1 MQITIFKTVWDV
13 NTPFNININEVLNE
27 IKNGKFK
34 SVVDQV
40 RNAPDKK
47 TADSIK
53 RGLPAICFSGT
64 FRPRSVKGLIQHSGY
79 ACLDF
84 DKFSSYDEL
93 IDFRK
98 LILESEYTYACFISP
113 SGNGLK
119 VLVKIPP
126 CNGADHKKYYLALS
140 DSFDIQNIDKTTS
153 DVCRVCYYSYDE
165 TLFVNEDSKVWD
177 VKQEYEPM
185 YYVDSTPKIQIK
197 DNNKI
202 ISILTTWS
210 NNRHPIIQ
218 GERNNHVFVLACAL
232 SEYGI
237 DKFDAIS
244 HLRQYASNEFSEK
257 EIEQTV
263 NSAYKKTIAK
273 FNSSYF
279 NDNDTVDYIK
289 RLSAKGH
296 PKSTIL
302 KQLEHKGIDGETI
315 DAIIDETNT
324 ETFWKKSDKGKVT
337 IIHGK
342 LKQWMYENG
351 FSKYYPEHSENFVFI
366 YKDSNLIDNTNENR
380 IKDYVL
386 NYLESLEDSSIYEL
400 MVEKTNYFKDSYLN
414 FLDNTIINFKEDS
427 KTTSYIYFNNGAIE
441 ITSKDIKLI
450 SYIDLDGFVW
460 RKHIINKDFKKIDY
474 SGCDFEK
481 FVYNIA
487 GKDQAKEKSIKST
500 IGYLLH
506 SYKNSAQ
513 NYAVILNDEVISDN
527 PNGGTGKGILINA
540 ISKLKRCAIIDGK
553 TFSFDKS
560 FPYQT
565 VGVDTQMIVFDDV
578 IRNFP
583 FEKLFSIVTEGITIE
598 KKNKDA
604 IKIPVESSPKIIIS
618 TNYAIGG
625 EGSSFERRKWE
636 IELAQHYTLKN
647 TPLQEFGHLLFDQWS
662 EDEWM
667 KFYNYMINCLQLY
680 LAEGLVKVEFTN
692 AKLRK
697 FIATTNANFKDW
709 SDELPFQL
717 NVRVDKKAMYEKFV
731 SEYPDNKKIH
741 QRTFTKWI
749 KSFAIYKDWD
759 FSDGTTHGFQWFLI
773 SDGGDEEI
781 INDLKLDED
790 APF

>member
-1 MQITIFKTVWDV
+1 VITIFKKLKVTNDAC
-13 NTPFNININEVLNE
+13 FNVPIEYALQSIKEGKSKHIVGLVRKEKDPVKKKE
-27 IKNGKFK
+27 IKE
-34 SVVDQV
+34 
-40 RNAPDKK
+40 
-47 TADSIK
+47 T
-53 RGLPAICFSGT
+53 LPSICFSGT
-64 FRPRSVKGLIQHSGY
+64 FSRRAKAGLIQHSGF

-84 DKFSSYDEL
+84 DKFTSEDEL
-93 IDFRK
+93 QKHRAEIIDN
-98 LILESEYTYACFISP
+98 EYTYACFISP
-113 SGNGLK
+113 SGDGLK
-119 VLVKIPP
+119 VVIKIPP
-126 CNGADHKKYYLALS
+126 CTALEHEKYYIAACDL
-140 DSFDIQNIDKTTS
+140 FNIDNIDNSCKNV
-153 DVCRVCYYSYDE
+153 DRVAFESYDP
-165 TLFVNEDSKVWD
+165 TIYINKDSKVWD
-177 VKQEYEPM
+177 TKIDVEPLHYSDNSLKLAVSNTHDKLSNLITWGNKKYGIINGSRNNNIFIWACAFNRFGIPKFEADNYFRQYAQTDFTENEILKVTKQAYSNVAEFNSQAFNDTKRIDYIQRLTISGNSKADILEQLDIEIANDVLDEIIKEAN
-185 YYVDSTPKIQIK
+185 VDIFWSKSK
-197 DNNKI
+197 KGA
-202 ISILTTWS
+202 ISIL
-210 NNRHPIIQ
+210 
-218 GERNNHVFVLACAL
+218 NHKFMEWL
-232 SEYGI
+232 SY
-237 DKFDAIS
+237 
-244 HLRQYASNEFSEK
+244 
-257 EIEQTV
+257 
-263 NSAYKKTIAK
+263 
-273 FNSSYF
+273 
-279 NDNDTVDYIK
+279 
-289 RLSAKGH
+289 
-296 PKSTIL
+296 
-302 KQLEHKGIDGETI
+302 
-315 DAIIDETNT
+315 
-324 ETFWKKSDKGKVT
+324 
-337 IIHGK
+337 
-342 LKQWMYENG
+342 MG
-351 FSKYYPEHSENFVFI
+351 FHKYYPEHSDNFVFVF
-366 YKDSNLIDNTNENR
+366 KDSNLIDNTNEVKL
-380 IKDYVL
+380 KDFVL
-386 NYLESLEDSSIYEL
+386 NHLLKLDDISVFEFFAGKVQIFSDKYLSI
-400 MVEKTNYFKDSYLN
+400 VKNID
-414 FLDNTIINFKEDS
+414 INFKQDAEN
-427 KTTSYIYFNNGAIE
+427 TAYIYFNNGAVE
-441 ITSKDIKLI
+441 VTKEGSKLI
-450 SYIDLDGFVW
+450 DYIDLDGFVW

-487 GKDQAKEKSIKST
+487 GKDTAKEKSIKST

-662 EDEWM
+662 DSEWM

-717 NVRVDKKAMYEKFV
+717 NIRVDKKAMYEKFV

-749 KSFAIYKDWD
+749 KSFATYKDWD

-773 SDGGDEEI
+773 SDGGIALEPIQE
-781 INDLKLDED
+781 ED